1 MRFWQLFGSLH
12 FLFAQIFWQD
22 IDEAFRRARVVDRLL
37 LIYVYT
43 PWCAPCKMMEQNTWD
58 HPTIAVF
65 ATKNFHC
72 VRLNAEARDSI
83 LFNGTYF
90 PYLTEVHAN
99 QLAYLLL
106 SGKMEYPALVI
117 MEATG
122 NILLTMHG
130 YISPRLM
137 DEILRYF
144 GAGFYKKISWEEFQ
158 KTYPSQL

>member
-1 MRFWQLFGSLH
+1 MRLWQIVGLLAP
-12 FLFAQIFWQD
+12 LYAQILWQE
-22 IDEAFRRARVVDRLL
+22 INTAFQRAQVLDRLL
-37 LIYVYT
+37 LIYIYT
-43 PWCAPCKMMEQNTWD
+43 PWCSLCKMMEQNTWE

-83 LFNGTYF
+83 FFKGTYF
-90 PYLTEVHAN
+90 PYLTELHAN

-106 SGKMEYPALVI
+106 NGKMEYPALVI
-117 MEATG
+117 MEPSG
-122 NILLTMHG
+122 NVLLTING
-130 YISPRLM
+130 YISLRLM

-144 GAGFYKKISWEEFQ
+144 GAGFYRRMSWEEFQ